1 MKLSGLLKPV
11 AAVISVGRSIDDLE
25 FERRH
30 RAIVFAL
37 FLQAPV
43 AFVAGALYGVTWW
56 QALAESLAALVFAV
70 AALQGKSRL
79 TRSLSTSLG
88 LGFATA
94 VFGHLTGGSTESHL
108 AWFVVLALVSLYT
121 DARPIFAV
129 LALAA
134 IHHVGLSLVDPSV
147 LSNQTTS
154 RGMSILLSGGHL
166 GLLTWF
172 LAPMMM
178 NWRTMEARAE
188 EAQLK
193 ERAQAHTLRHRAMV
207 AADAT
212 GRTGELSEQS
222 VSVRE
227 AMTEADELVAQISE
241 GGAEVSRLVTEVAS
255 LAQEADTM
263 SSETKE
269 QIEQLST
276 QSNAIADLVVVIDD
290 IASRTNLLALNA
302 TIEAAR
308 AGEAG
313 KGFAVVAQEVKDLAT
328 TTSEATEQIAALTNE
343 VGSRMSDANTQMG
356 IVSESVRS
364 IAELQREVDSAMI
377 EQTEASGRMRQQVS
391 HASTE
396 MLEIIEGITDLN
408 ELLEEDAADDPTEA
422 FNSIHGTEAVSL
434 SKLVR

>member
-1 MKLSGLLKPV
+1 MKLRGLLQPV
-11 AAVISVGRSIDDLE
+11 AKVLSLGRSIDDVE

-43 AFVAGALYGVTWW
+43 AFVAGMLYGITWW

-70 AALQGKSRL
+70 PALNGKSRL
-79 TRSLSTSLG
+79 VRSLSSSLG

-108 AWFVVLALVSLYT
+108 AWFVVLALVSLYVDT
-121 DARPIFAV
+121 RPVLAV
-129 LALAA
+129 LVLAA
-134 IHHVGLSLVDPSV
+134 AYHVGLSLVDPSI
-147 LSNQTTS
+147 LSTQDVG
-154 RGMSILLSGGHL
+154 RGKSVLLSGGHL
-166 GLLTWF
+166 GLLGWF
-172 LAPMMM
+172 LAPMFM
-178 NWRTMEARAE
+178 NWQTMETRAE
-188 EAQLK
+188 EALLK

-212 GRTGELSEQS
+212 GRTGELSES
-222 VSVRE
+222 SASVRE
-227 AMTEADELVAQISE
+227 AMDEADVLVAQISG

-263 SSETKE
+263 SSETKD

-276 QSNAIADLVVVIDD
+276 QSNAIADLVVVIDE

-302 TIEAAR
+302 SIEAAR

-328 TTSEATEQIAALTNE
+328 TTSEATEQIATLTNE
-343 VGSRMSDANTQMG
+343 VRTRMSDANAQMAT
-356 IVSESVRS
+356 VSESVQS

-377 EQTEASGRMRQQVS
+377 EQTEASARMRQQVT

-396 MLEIIEGITDLN
+396 MIEIIEGITDLN

-434 SKLVR
+434 SELVR